1 MQSNL
6 GRWILR
12 YLVFIGIPYVLAKK
26 IEKFLWNR
34 LDPDI
39 KKELNDKLKKFPEI
53 ENISE
58 ETRDSL
64 DNRGGANPLIF
75 WLAKVIVSDFTIK
88 SAIVGGVWASLW
100 SGSADNAA
108 ANLVRYGGAILGAP
122 SSKFKKFS
130 KGLKRV
136 KGLDY
141 TADILETILD
151 KDLIN
156 LDKLELLK
164 IKIEQT
170 LKNLKGAK
178 RKEFI
183 IFQQP

>member
-75 WLAKVIVSDFTIK
+75 F
-88 SAIVGGVWASLW
+88 G
-100 SGSADNAA
+100 
-108 ANLVRYGGAILGAP
+108 
-122 SSKFKKFS
+122 
-130 KGLKRV
+130 
-136 KGLDY
+136 
-141 TADILETILD
+141 
-151 KDLIN
+151 
-156 LDKLELLK
+156 
-164 IKIEQT
+164 
-170 LKNLKGAK
+170 
-178 RKEFI
+178 
-183 IFQQP
+183 